1 MQPPSKHYH
10 NTVIHKLLFNLQVS
24 KLRRS
29 IGWMQ
34 AESVAE
40 DVKNAAEAAMTQTP
54 FVYDAETGLYYD
66 TCSGQYYDAVSTM
79 IVRD

>member
-1 MQPPSKHYH
+1 
-10 NTVIHKLLFNLQVS
+10 
-24 KLRRS
+24 
-29 IGWMQ
+29 MQ